1 MNQNEP
7 RVTWGDNGWAASDGW
22 VQAHCTNTVTGE
34 YTGTCDV
41 WVSAGTGLPAGA
53 YLDEPPPKQPG
64 KAIVR
69 QPDGWVLV
77 ADYRGQTAYSK
88 TNRSSQQITAHGA
101 LPESLT
107 LLAPS
112 SQFDVW
118 DDGLA
123 AWVTD
128 VAAESAWNLK
138 QATVQRTALLAEANQ
153 QIAVLADAVELG
165 MATEAEQAA
174 YTAWRQ
180 YRVLLTRLDLTQS
193 PVPWPPKP
201 NTTI

>member
-1 MNQNEP
+1 MNEP
-7 RVTWGDNGWAASDGW
+7 SVTWDQAGFAQTNGW
-22 VQAHCTNTVTGE
+22 VMAHCTDAQSEEYIGE
-34 YTGTCDV
+34 QNV
-41 WVSAGTGLPAGA
+41 WVSVGTGLPAGA
-53 YLDEPPPKQPG
+53 FLDVPPPPQPG

-69 QPDGWVLV
+69 RAAGWELV
-77 ADYRGQTAYSK
+77 VDYRGQTAYSK
-88 TNRSSQQITAHGA
+88 ANRAQQQITAPGD
-101 LPESLT
+101 LPDTLT

-118 DDGLA
+118 DDALA

-128 VAAESAWNLK
+128 VAAESAWNLE
-138 QATVQRTALLAEANQ
+138 QATVQRTARLAEANQ

-165 MATEAEQAA
+165 MATEEEQAA

-180 YRVLLTRLDLTQS
+180 YRVLLTRLDPTLS

-201 NTTI
+201 NSTI